1 MSESNVVVDEVV
13 ADEVVDGAAVEVDGD
28 DERVSMEDF
37 ITAWENAVKSGGG
50 GAEVSKVTGL
60 KKESIQARASKY
72 RSEYGIPL
80 SNMKKGG
87 GAKLDKAAA
96 IALLA
101 RLRGQD
107 VQAVEAQSAQLAVDK
122 ATRNAERDAAK
133 AEKAAS

>member
-1 MSESNVVVDEVV
+1 MSESQVVENEVV
-13 ADEVVDGAAVEVDGD
+13 AGEVEAEDEG
-28 DERVSMEDF
+28 RLSMEDF

-50 GAEVSKVTGL
+50 VAEVSKVTGL

-87 GAKLDKAAA
+87 GAKLDKSAA

-101 RLRGQD
+101 KLRGQD
-107 VQAVEAQSAQLAVDK
+107 VSAVEAQSAKLVADK
-122 ATRNAERDAAK
+122 AVRVADKAAK
-133 AEKAAS
+133 